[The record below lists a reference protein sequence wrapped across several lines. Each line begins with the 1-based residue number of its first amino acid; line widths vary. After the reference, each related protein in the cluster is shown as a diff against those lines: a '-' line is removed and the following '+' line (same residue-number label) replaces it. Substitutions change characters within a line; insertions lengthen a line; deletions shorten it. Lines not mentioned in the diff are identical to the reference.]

1 MRVALI
7 GIPLLLQLA
16 APAQTW
22 EHRGFVEVR
31 SLAFPQ
37 TARNDSAHFVGE
49 GLLRYETVLR
59 PKPWLKLQAG
69 FDVRFDSHRQFERQ
83 WRLDVEDR
91 GLQRPALSLRRFSAQ
106 LHKGRWTAE
115 FGRQFIRWGKTD
127 LLTPTDRFAPKDFL
141 NVAFSDFMAVPAARL
156 TYERGNDT
164 LDVVVQA
171 RFAPSR
177 GPLILQRWTSL
188 PTEFDNIRLLDRG
201 ARYPGGTPAGIRWS
215 YIGRGYEYSFLFY
228 EGHNH
233 LPLFEGNVVSFI
245 PSLTVAANRYYPHL
259 RQYGGDFAMPLRWFT
274 VKAESA
280 YYSSRTRDMDE
291 FVLYVLQLERIAG
304 EWTFVGGYAGEAV
317 TYTTGNRLLFQPDRG
332 LAKAFLGRAAYT
344 LDARRSIAFDT
355 AVRQNGAGF
364 LGRFE
369 YSQTFGQHWRAT
381 AQFSLLR
388 GDPSDF
394 IGQYRRNSSAALIL
408 RYSF

>member
-1 MRVALI
+1 MMFASSILLALVT
-7 GIPLLLQLA
+7 L
-16 APAQTW
+16 PAQTL
-22 EHRGFVEVR
+22 EQRGFVEVR

-37 TARNDSAHFVGE
+37 TARNDSARYVGE
-49 GLLRYETVLR
+49 GLLRYEAVMR
-59 PKPWLKLQAG
+59 PRPWLKLQAG
-69 FDVRFDSHRQFERQ
+69 FDARFDTHRQFARE
-83 WRLDVEDR
+83 WRLDLEDR
-91 GLQRPALSLRRFSAQ
+91 GLQRPALSLRRLALQ
-106 LHKGRWTAE
+106 VHKGRWTAE

-141 NVAFSDFMAVPAARL
+141 NVAFSDFLAVPAARV
-156 TYERGNDT
+156 TYERGSDT
-164 LDVVVQA
+164 IDVVVQA

-177 GPLILQRWTSL
+177 GPLLTQRWTAL
-188 PTEFDNIRLLDRG
+188 PAEFDNIRIVDRG
-201 ARYPGGTPAGIRWS
+201 SRFPGGTPAGVRWNH
-215 YIGRGYEYSFLFY
+215 IGRGYEYSLLFY

-233 LPLFEGNVVSFI
+233 LPLFEGNVIGLAPV
-245 PSLTVAANRYYPHL
+245 LTVAAARYYPHL

-280 YYSSRTRDMDE
+280 YYTSRNKDMDQ
-291 FVLYVLQLERIAG
+291 FVIYVLQLERIAG

-317 TYTTGNRLLFQPDRG
+317 TRTTGNRLLFQPDRG

-344 LDARRSIAFDT
+344 IDARRSVSFD
-355 AVRQNGAGF
+355 AALRQNGAGF

-369 YSQTFGQHWRAT
+369 YSQSFGQHWRAT
-381 AQFSLLR
+381 AQLSLLR

-394 IGQYRRNSSAALIL
+394 IGQYRRNSSAALML